1 MSRSRRDYD
10 YDEMAFS
17 NLLNKAPQPQYPH
30 QNVYSLTT
38 IASLCNPA
46 FTEAAFVSCPSDAY
60 ISSVRRLSYESE
72 RDHCWG
78 ESYSE
83 CEVWLEGTIMEAGP
97 GPASMVRTASTHSNA
112 SHKSSRS
119 QTVRVKPRRYASYMS
134 SSASSISDK
143 SLTSFPSLSPES
155 PKYERPFLPGGL
167 DGTAN
172 APRKPSDSAPSIV
185 ASLTTTSPS
194 PRNRP
199 SLFDDAPLS
208 TYHVPG
214 SIHHANDEHIER
226 LIARNGAVALVRQ
239 IAEDLAQRD
248 AQMAALKRKAEG
260 RERALRKIILESGLS
275 NLDLETRLRAIETEK
290 SASSDASTDAGVS
303 REAGLEDLMSDA
315 MSETVVMGELDLD
328 NDSTIRAA
336 AKLNALEDKPM
347 SIVAKGWKDYIW
359 GGTSKQSSRANSINE
374 DAVNGAHTTRRGST
388 ARKSV
393 LQNGLFQPPESMKS
407 QSRDSS
413 QHSAMTMSRER
424 KASSGLATLALKLV
438 AGNTTPRDQESG
450 GRGRANSTG
459 TAPAGRTQS
468 TASAKTTMSARPAP
482 KPKPK
487 AIPTTRRPPAMTTG
501 TIRGPPERW
510 DTMAASPHNITPA
523 PRPENYGPVEMDTI
537 LPPDAQP
544 PTLTHI
550 YNNTFNSEF
559 LTDRFGFIY
568 DQRRKK
574 RQREAAEKVRK
585 SKRGSRVEM
594 LSSARSGLSPDSV
607 AADLDGDV
615 EDYRPDTPLS
625 LEEDGKPGKRWQ
637 DYLKIATFPTELL
650 SHTPAGSVPAF
661 EVMEGGEVPR
671 PSSFLTSERELSPT
685 REVPKSPAIR
695 NDQRGFLP
703 PASTAA
709 APPTIP
715 VVSEN
720 ATISVPITTAPP
732 PSDLGKEDTEPVK
745 LLLKQLGEVHDSLQR
760 EKTPRW
766 NDFLRKVRAERK
778 RDTEAAVAA
787 QAVNA
792 EARSHKAIT
801 LMPEASLADGEMIGI
816 AGLGNKGKV
825 GRAKWN
831 EFKALVLGGIP
842 VAYRAKIW
850 AECSGASAL
859 KIPGYYE
866 DLVACKEEDDDP
878 AIVAQIQMDIN
889 RTLTDNIFFRKG
901 PGVTKLNEVLL
912 AYSRRNA
919 EVGYCQ
925 GMNLIT
931 ACLLLIMPTA
941 EDAFWVLTSIIENIL
956 PRGYYD
962 HQLLASRADQ
972 QVLRQYVTQ
981 ILPKLS
987 SHLDDLSIELEALTF
1002 QWFLSVFTDC
1012 LSAEALFR
1020 VWDVVFCT
1028 NDGSTFL
1035 FQVALALLKLN
1046 EQQLLQCST
1055 PASVYTYINHQMTNH
1070 AISIDG
1076 LIHASEGLRKVV
1088 KRDDVETR
1096 RARAIAMEKNLIR
1109 QREKRNALRKAERIA
1124 AASVASLSLEQ
1135 ENEIS
1140 STSSPGEGTIK
1151 EEEELTVQEPRPVED
1166 VAE

>member
-1 MSRSRRDYD
+1 MDGY
-10 YDEMAFS
+10 A
-17 NLLNKAPQPQYPH
+17 KATQ
-30 QNVYSLTT
+30 
-38 IASLCNPA
+38 
-46 FTEAAFVSCPSDAY
+46 
-60 ISSVRRLSYESE
+60 R
-72 RDHCWG
+72 
-78 ESYSE
+78 
-83 CEVWLEGTIMEAGP
+83 
-97 GPASMVRTASTHSNA
+97 
-112 SHKSSRS
+112 KSSG
-119 QTVRVKPRRYASYMS
+119 
-134 SSASSISDK
+134 D
-143 SLTSFPSLSPES
+143 
-155 PKYERPFLPGGL
+155 
-167 DGTAN
+167 
-172 APRKPSDSAPSIV
+172 APSIV
-185 ASLTTTSPS
+185 ASLTTNSPDRS
-194 PRNRP
+194 NRP

-208 TYHVPG
+208 TQHVPG

-248 AQMAALKRKAEG
+248 AQIASLKRKAEG
-260 RERALRKIILESGLS
+260 RERALRKIILECGLS
-275 NLDLETRLRAIETEK
+275 NLDMETRLRAIEAEK
-290 SASSDASTDAGVS
+290 NSTSDQSSELDVPTG
-303 REAGLEDLMSDA
+303 EMGLEDLMNDA
-315 MSETVVMGELDLD
+315 MSETVVMGELELTD
-328 NDSTIRAA
+328 NDATIRAA
-336 AKLNALEDKPM
+336 AKLNALQDDKPV
-347 SIVAKGWKDYIW
+347 SAAKGWKDYIW
-359 GGTSKQSSRANSINE
+359 GGTSRTGSRTNSING
-374 DAVNGAHTTRRGST
+374 DMINGTDTTRRPSAIT
-388 ARKSV
+388 RKSV
-393 LQNGLFQPPESMKS
+393 LQNDLFQPPNGTKGS
-407 QSRDSS
+407 SRASS
-413 QHSAMTMSRER
+413 QHSAMTPTRER
-424 KASSGLATLALKLV
+424 KPSSSLATLALKLV
-438 AGNTTPRDQESG
+438 AGTANRDSETT
-450 GRGRANSTG
+450 GRGRANSAE
-459 TAPAGRTQS
+459 TAPAGRTHS
-468 TASAKTTMSARPAP
+468 TASTRTTMSARPAP
-482 KPKPK
+482 KPATK
-487 AIPTTRRPPAMTTG
+487 AIPTGRRPTGPIGG
-501 TIRGPPERW
+501 TIRAPPDRW
-510 DTMAASPHNITPA
+510 DTMGASPQNITPG
-523 PRPENYGPVEMDTI
+523 PGSDNFGPVEMDTI

-559 LTDRFGFIY
+559 LIDRFGFIY

-594 LSSARSGLSPDSV
+594 LSSARSGLSPDAV
-607 AADLDGDV
+607 AADMDDI
-615 EDYRPDTPLS
+615 DYERPDTPIS
-625 LEEDGKPGKRWQ
+625 IEDDGKPIKRWQ

-671 PSSFLTSERELSPT
+671 SPVFLSDRNLSPT
-685 REVPKSPAIR
+685 REMPKSPAIKK
-695 NDQRGFLP
+695 GEGGLVL

-709 APPTIP
+709 AVPTIP

-720 ATISVPITTAPP
+720 ATISIPDTTAPA
-732 PSDLGKEDTEPVK
+732 PSELAMEDTEPVK
-745 LLLKQLGEVHDSLQR
+745 ILLKQLGEVHDSLQR

-778 RDTEAAVAA
+778 RDGEAAAAA
-787 QAVNA
+787 QLANTL
-792 EARSHKAIT
+792 ARSHKPIT
-801 LMPEASLADGEMIGI
+801 LMPEASLTDGEMIGV

-825 GRAKWN
+825 GRAKWA

-866 DLVACKEEDDDP
+866 DLVARKEEDDDP

-901 PGVTKLNEVLL
+901 PGVVKLNEVLL

-941 EDAFWVLTSIIENIL
+941 EDAFWVLVSIIEKIL

-962 HQLLASRADQ
+962 HHLLASRADQ
-972 QVLRQYVTQ
+972 QVLRQYVTE

-1020 VWDVVFCT
+1020 VWDVVFCI

-1046 EQQLLQCST
+1046 EKQLLECQS
-1055 PASVYTYINHQMTNH
+1055 PAGVYTYINHQMTNH

-1088 KRDDVETR
+1088 KRDEVESR
-1096 RARAIAMEKNLIR
+1096 RAKAIEAEKELMKM
-1109 QREKRNALRKAERIA
+1109 REERNAKRKMERIA
-1124 AASVASLSLEQ
+1124 AL
-1135 ENEIS
+1135 NEAVPEMEAEAETS
-1140 STSSPGEGTIK
+1140 GVSSPEEGSLKIT
-1151 EEEELTVQEPRPVED
+1151 EPVPIYDE
-1166 VAE
+1166 A